1 MLNKAL
7 ICLKKVLR
15 YNLLIITKN
24 YKLLLSFSNYADFES
39 NLKEVEKP
47 NGDYADVSYTSKY

>member
-1 MLNKAL
+1 M
-7 ICLKKVLR
+7 LR

>member
-24 YKLLLSFSNYADFES
+24 YKLLLSFANYADFES

-47 NGDYADVSYTSKY
+47 NRDYADVSYTGK